1 MAIPYIPHTRED
13 RREMLKEIGVKSVEE
28 LLEPIPQ
35 KVRLTRYLDIPAQIS
50 EIELAH
56 LMRKLSQE
64 NAGTDEY
71 TCFLGGGAYDHF
83 VPGVVDHLASRSEF
97 YTPYTPYQP
106 EASQGILQVFYE
118 YQSLICNLFQME
130 VSNAS
135 LYDGATALAEAIVMA
150 HGITQRKKVLVARTV
165 HPEFREVMLTYT
177 KAIGMHLIE
186 IGYKDGITD
195 LQELEDNID
204 DGTCCVVIQSPNF
217 LGYMEDVRELE
228 KITHRFGSLYVVYV
242 DPVSLGLLTPPG
254 EFNADIAVAEGQAL
268 GNPIY
273 FGGECL
279 GIFTTK
285 REFLRKMPGRLIGET
300 SDKQGRRGF
309 VLILQT
315 REQHIRRERAT
326 SNICTNQALN
336 ALRAAIYLS
345 CLSEEGL
352 REVAGLCLENSHY
365 LMERV
370 KKIPGFSLPFSS
382 SFFKEFVVKCPRPPK
397 EINKILLENE
407 IIGGLDLG
415 RFYPELNN
423 SLLFCTTERRTK
435 KEIDE
440 LIVILEDV
448 KWARP

>member
-1 MAIPYIPHTRED
+1 MTLPYIPHTRED
-13 RREMLKEIGVKSVEE
+13 QREMLKEIGVKSMEE
-28 LLEPIPQ
+28 LISSVPQ
-35 KVRLTRYLDIPAQIS
+35 KVRLTHYLDIPPQIS
-50 EIELAH
+50 EMELSH
-56 LMRKLSQE
+56 LMKKLSRE

-97 YTPYTPYQP
+97 YTSYTPYQA

-135 LYDGATALAEAIVMA
+135 LYDGATALAEATVMA
-150 HGITQRKKVLVARTV
+150 HAITRKKKVLVARTV
-165 HPEFREVMLTYT
+165 HPEFRQVILTYT
-177 KAIGMHLIE
+177 KAMGMNLIE
-186 IGYKDGITD
+186 IDYKDGITD
-195 LQELEDNID
+195 LQKLEDKID
-204 DGTCCVVIQSPNF
+204 DGTSCVVIQSPNF
-217 LGYMEDVRELE
+217 LGYMEDLKEIE
-228 KITHRFGSLYVVYV
+228 KITHRFGSLYVVCV
-242 DPVSLGLLTPPG
+242 DPISLGLITPPG

-273 FGGECL
+273 FGGGCL
-279 GIFTTK
+279 GVFTTK

-300 SDKQGRRGF
+300 SDKEGRRGF

-365 LMERV
+365 LIERV
-370 KKIPGFSLPFSS
+370 KKIPGFSSPFNS
-382 SFFKEFVVKCPRPPK
+382 SFFKEFVVKCPHPPK
-397 EINKILLENE
+397 MINKILLENK

-415 RFYPELNN
+415 RFYPELRHH
-423 SLLFCTTERRTK
+423 LLFCTTERRTK

-440 LIVILEDV
+440 LIFILEKV
-448 KWARP
+448 K

>member
-35 KVRLTRYLDIPAQIS
+35 KIRLTHSLNIPPQIS
-50 EIELAH
+50 EMELSH
-56 LMRKLSQE
+56 LMKKLSQE
-64 NAGTDEY
+64 NTGTDEY
-71 TCFLGGGAYDHF
+71 TCFLGAGAYDHF
-83 VPGVVDHLASRSEF
+83 IPSVVDHLASRSEF
-97 YTPYTPYQP
+97 YTSYTPYQA

-118 YQSLICNLFQME
+118 YQSLICNLFQMDL
-130 VSNAS
+130 SNAS
-135 LYDGATALAEAIVMA
+135 LYDGATSLAEATVMA
-150 HGITQRKKVLVARTV
+150 HAITQRKKVLVARTV

-177 KAIGMHLIE
+177 KAMGMHLIE
-186 IGYKDGITD
+186 IDYKDGTVD
-195 LQELEDNID
+195 LQELEDKID
-204 DGTCCVVIQSPNF
+204 DGTSCVVIQNPNF

-228 KITHRFGSLYVVYV
+228 RITHRFGSLYVVCV
-242 DPVSLGLLTPPG
+242 DPVSLGLITPPG
-254 EFNADIAVAEGQAL
+254 EYNADIAVAEGQAL
-268 GNPIY
+268 GNSVY
-273 FGGECL
+273 FGGGCL

-300 SDKQGRRGF
+300 SDKEGRRGF
-309 VLILQT
+309 VLTLQT

-336 ALRAAIYLS
+336 ALRAAIHLS

-370 KKIPGFSLPFSS
+370 KKIPGFSSPFNS

-397 EINKILLENE
+397 EINKILLENR

-415 RFYPELNN
+415 RFYPELRHH
-423 SLLFCTTERRTK
+423 LLFCTTEKRTK

-440 LIVILEDV
+440 LIVILENV
-448 KWARP
+448 K